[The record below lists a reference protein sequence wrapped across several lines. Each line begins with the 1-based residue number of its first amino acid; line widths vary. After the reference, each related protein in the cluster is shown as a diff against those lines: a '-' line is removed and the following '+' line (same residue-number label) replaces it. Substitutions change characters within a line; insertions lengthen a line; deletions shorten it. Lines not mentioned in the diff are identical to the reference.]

1 MLSLEDIRH
10 SQYPLETI
18 EAGLAAMAIW
28 HGNATQAARVLKEQ
42 DIEVP
47 TRTLLNWKNTY
58 TERYTELTEQI
69 VPQVREKLAQQFE
82 VIGLRSAELTLET
95 LDQYGE
101 KLGQLDPRDL
111 AGAVRN
117 ISTAG
122 AIGIDKAS
130 LLRGLPTEIRQT
142 DSAEDILKRLAQ
154 KHPGMFV
161 EGTAEE
167 IPTAELVEG
176 KPAEGAGS

>member
-1 MLSLEDIRH
+1 MALSLEDIRG
-10 SQYPLETI
+10 SQYPLDHI

-28 HGNATQAARVLKEQ
+28 HGNSRQASRVLKEQ
-42 DIEVP
+42 GVEVP
-47 TRTLLNWKNTY
+47 PNTLIEWKNRY
-58 TERYTELTEQI
+58 TERYAELTEQI

-82 VIGLRSAELTLET
+82 AIGMRSAELTLQS

-101 KLGQLDPRDL
+101 KLDKLEARDL
-111 AGAVRN
+111 AGAIRN

-122 AIGIDKAS
+122 AIGVDKAS
-130 LLRGLPTEIRQT
+130 LLRGLPTEIRR
-142 DSAEDILKRLAQ
+142 SENAEDIIKRLQQ

-167 IPTAELVEG
+167 IERPELES
-176 KPAEGAGS
+176 PEQ